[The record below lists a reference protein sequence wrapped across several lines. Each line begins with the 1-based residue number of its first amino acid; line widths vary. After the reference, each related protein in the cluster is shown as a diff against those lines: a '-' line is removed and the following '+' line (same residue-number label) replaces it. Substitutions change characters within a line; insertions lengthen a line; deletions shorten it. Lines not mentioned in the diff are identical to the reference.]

1 MCLWTAFPCSF
12 FFFFSTKEHAS
23 GILEWFIFKT
33 RKKIFSFVLG
43 QFILQVN
50 NVYITEYRHT
60 DHCKI
65 CPEYSKEHAQSNEIS
80 DQ

>member
-1 MCLWTAFPCSF
+1 MCLWTAFPCTSSF
-12 FFFFSTKEHAS
+12 FTNEEHAS
-23 GILEWFIFKT
+23 GLLEWFIFKT
-33 RKKIFSFVLG
+33 RNKKFSFVLG

-50 NVYITEYRHT
+50 NDVYVT

-65 CPEYSKEHAQSNEIS
+65 CPEYSKEHAQSNEVS